1 MFCGPHVL
9 GIRMISTGEVSLAPS
24 VIVVASPP
32 TCGTAGLGESIYTV
46 SLTATLICLEAA
58 RYHSMGDQNLGQ
70 HPDAHTESIDVD
82 SLILG

>member
-32 TCGTAGLGESIYTV
+32 TCGTAGL
-46 SLTATLICLEAA
+46 AA

-70 HPDAHTESIDVD
+70 HPDVHTESIDVD